1 MNDFYILQ
9 TLGGYEEASSGA
21 TMSKFGLLMILIN
34 IALKLV
40 ITFGMIRIAM
50 ELRKKNPG
58 YEAEAGGEE
67 EENDGYDFNDKNDR
81 IVPGRQKI
89 DPERNEYRDEYGS
102 ENQ

>member
-1 MNDFYILQ
+1 
-9 TLGGYEEASSGA
+9 
-21 TMSKFGLLMILIN
+21 MSKFGLLITLVN

-50 ELRKKNPG
+50 ELRKKNSG
-58 YEAEAGGEE
+58 FQGEEVGNGEE
-67 EENDGYDFNDKNDR
+67 ENEGYGFNQAGR
-81 IVPGRQKI
+81 IYPEKQNN